1 MYRSGQN
8 FPVAKQL
15 ATSQVNRD
23 EYSDNAPS
31 NFKHLVA
38 EYIMFARNQNMF
50 FCHVST
56 LRW

>member
-15 ATSQVNRD
+15 ATSHVNRD
-23 EYSDNAPS
+23 EHSDNAPS
-31 NFKHLVA
+31 NFKRMVA
-38 EYIMFARNQNMF
+38 EHIMFARNQNIF
-50 FCHVST
+50 FRHVST